1 MAYTHF
7 KLIFIFMLMRT
18 NLFFT
23 PSSKFGTKVALFA
36 FVAFSFVSSFLC
48 DFANAGLIVERPG
61 VVGRVEARRYYD
73 NQYYQQPYQQPA
85 QNQASQAGDDE
96 DDRPKKKK
104 KAADQSPKDENGKH
118 FVSWKEFTDDTLT
131 IVEKIKK
138 SKKSFKGIVVINSG
152 GLVPSAIL
160 SQALEIDMIESF
172 DVVPHSNSKTAGLDS
187 FKVLVSP
194 KQALE
199 DKGEGWL
206 VINNV
211 VGGGGSSEY
220 VLSKLPNSFIITVYI
235 KSSTNKKLVDIY
247 AKEVDD
253 SKWLVMPWEPQK

>member
-1 MAYTHF
+1 MNNNSLF
-7 KLIFIFMLMRT
+7 KL
-18 NLFFT
+18 N
-23 PSSKFGTKVALFA
+23 SKFGTKLTLFA
-36 FVAFSFVSSFLC
+36 VVAISFVSSLLC
-48 DFANAGLIVERPG
+48 DCANAGLIVERPG
-61 VVGRVEARRYYD
+61 VVGRVEARRYYN
-73 NQYYQQPYQQPA
+73 NQYYQQSA
-85 QNQASQAGDDE
+85 QNQSSQYADDE
-96 DDRPKKKK
+96 DEKPKKKK
-104 KAADQSPKDENGKH
+104 KAADESPKDENGKH

-138 SKKSFKGIVVINSG
+138 SKKSFKGIVAINTG

-160 SQALEIDMIESF
+160 SQALDIDTIESF
-172 DVVPHSNSKTAGLDS
+172 DVVPHSNSKSAGLDS

-199 DKGEGWL
+199 DKGEDWL

-220 VLSKLPNSFIITVYI
+220 VLSKLPNSLIITVYI

-253 SKWLVMPWEPQK
+253 AKWLVMPWESQK